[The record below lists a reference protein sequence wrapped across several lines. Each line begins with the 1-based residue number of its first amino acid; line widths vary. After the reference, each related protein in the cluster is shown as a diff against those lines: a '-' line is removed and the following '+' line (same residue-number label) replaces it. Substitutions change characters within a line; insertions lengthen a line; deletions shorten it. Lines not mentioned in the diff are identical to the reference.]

1 MKTHKEYLKEKEE
14 YSYKL
19 FKKHRIFKIVRAVII
34 DENNQVVL
42 IKHPDGGIVIPGGG
56 VDDGET
62 LREAIVR
69 ESMEETGLKVFPI
82 KILSKS
88 FYTSPMEVNG
98 VKFISKR
105 VVYYYLCKKIEKTNS
120 SSHHGLEGEFDHE
133 VEVIPYDIEI
143 LRKTKLGR
151 KGLEKLKKA
160 INLKELENINYGTN
174 WNF

>member
-14 YSYKL
+14 LSYKL

-34 DENNQVVL
+34 DENNQVIL
-42 IKHPDGGIVIPGGG
+42 LKHPDGGIVIPGGG

-62 LREAIVR
+62 LREAIIR

-88 FYTSPMEVNG
+88 FYTSPMEFNG
-98 VKFISKR
+98 NKFISKR
-105 VVYYYLCKKIEKTNS
+105 VVYYYLCKKIENTNS
-120 SSHHGLEGEFDHE
+120 THHGLEGEFDHE
-133 VEVIPYDIEI
+133 IKVEPFEIET

-151 KGLEKLKKA
+151 KGLEKLRKA
-160 INLKELENINYGTN
+160 IALKELENVNYGTN
-174 WNF
+174 KNI

>member
-1 MKTHKEYLKEKEE
+1 MKTHIEYLKEKEE

-19 FKKHRIFKIVRAVII
+19 FKKRRLFKIVRAVII

-42 IKHPDGGIVIPGGG
+42 IKYPDGGIGIPGGG

-69 ESMEETGLKVFPI
+69 ESIEETGLKVFPI

-88 FYTSPMEVNG
+88 FYTTPMEFNG
-98 VKFISKR
+98 NKFISKR
-105 VVYYYLCKKIEKTNS
+105 VVYYYLCKKIENINS
-120 SSHHGLEGEFDHE
+120 SSHLGLEGEFDNE
-133 VEVIPYDIEI
+133 IEISSFNIEI

-151 KGLEKLKKA
+151 KGLEKLRKA
-160 INLKELENINYGTN
+160 IAQNELENINHGTN
-174 WNF
+174 

>member
-19 FKKHRIFKIVRAVII
+19 FKKHRLFKIVRAVII

-42 IKHPDGGIVIPGGG
+42 IKYPDGGVGIPGGG

-88 FYTSPMEVNG
+88 FYTTPMEFEGN
-98 VKFISKR
+98 KFVSKR
-105 VVYYYLCKKIEKTNS
+105 VVYYYLCKKIKNVNS
-120 SSHHGLEGEFDHE
+120 SSHLGLEGEFDNE
-133 VEVIPYDIEI
+133 IEISSFDIEV

-151 KGLEKLKKA
+151 KGLEKLRKA
-160 INLKELENINYGTN
+160 INLKELENIKNGTN
-174 WNF
+174 